1 MYLRPYLIA
10 VPAHGLDNFLNPISV
25 RFKPQGP
32 SQVLQRDRHLV
43 VPDCHQNII
52 PAQTLR
58 RFHDTYDT
66 KDQGRN
72 GRRRQTVRERI
83 SERTRGDAQRVAFIG
98 RMYTVTVYTT

>member
-58 RFHDTYDT
+58 VFHDTYDAKAKT
-66 KDQGRN
+66 AEGD
-72 GRRRQTVRERI
+72 RQ
-83 SERTRGDAQRVAFIG
+83 
-98 RMYTVTVYTT
+98 

>member
-1 MYLRPYLIA
+1 MYLRPYLIDI
-10 VPAHGLDNFLNPISV
+10 PAHGLDDFLNPISV

-66 KDQGRN
+66 KAETAEGDRQREKGSADEPGETHN
-72 GRRRQTVRERI
+72 GWH
-83 SERTRGDAQRVAFIG
+83 S
-98 RMYTVTVYTT
+98 